1 MSEHQSHRYDHRSK
15 HSAGIHIDAGDEH
28 VMSPDDRS
36 DNADRHHCVD
46 HAQIAKDRLPT
57 EGGDD
62 VANDP
67 EPGQDDDVDFG
78 MAKKPE
84 QMLG

>member
-1 MSEHQSHRYDHRSK
+1 
-15 HSAGIHIDAGDEH
+15 
-28 VMSPDDRS
+28 MSPDDRS

-57 EGGDD
+57 EGGDN

-67 EPGQDDDVDFG
+67 EPGQDHDVDG
-78 MAKKPE
+78 RVSAAGGIKERGTEVPVGD
-84 QMLG
+84 QHRDGAG